1 MFCYLSDRANMPGG
15 LDEASIDLVARWR
28 QGDEQAAAEL
38 FHRYAARLLAL
49 ADRRLSAKMALR
61 ADPEDVVQ
69 SAYRSFF
76 VRARDGGYI
85 VERSGD
91 LWRLLVAITLHKVR
105 KLAEFH
111 TAGKRSVNRECNDT
125 ADRDWLGVPIAA
137 LTQDPSPAEA
147 AALADEVDRVTQ
159 RLEPGHQHMFELRL
173 QGHSLEEIAV
183 ACGCSVRTV
192 KRVLSLI
199 RGVLEEERDRP

>member
-1 MFCYLSDRANMPGG
+1 MSDGVN
-15 LDEASIDLVARWR
+15 EASVDLIARWR

-49 ADRRLSAKMALR
+49 ADSRLSAKMALR
-61 ADPEDVVQ
+61 ANAEDVVQ

-76 VRARDGGYI
+76 TRARDGRYI

-111 TAGKRSVNRECNDT
+111 TAGKRSVNRECPHTDM
-125 ADRDWLGVPIAA
+125 RDWLGVPVAA
-137 LTQDPSPAEA
+137 LTQEPSPAEA
-147 AALADEVDRVTQ
+147 AALADEVERVTQ
-159 RLEPGHQHMFELRL
+159 RLEPDQRQVFELRL
-173 QGHSLEEIAV
+173 QGHSLEEIAG
-183 ACGCSVRTV
+183 ASGCSVRTV

-199 RGVLEEERDRP
+199 RGVLEEEQGRP